1 VVEIEEKAHESEDVA
16 LKSTE
21 SMIISFFILL
31 FVLEGGE
38 HDNFVNT

>member
-21 SMIISFFILL
+21 SIIISFFILII
-31 FVLEGGE
+31 FFGGWKA
-38 HDNFVNT
+38 